1 MIFLYL
7 YILFVFY
14 HMFHASEKKNPIL
27 SKKHDMETRL
37 NMKYVINKARSQK
50 YKFSAIPQMQRKLNM
65 DYDIKVKQ
73 FKECMKRSK
82 QSDI

>member
-1 MIFLYL
+1 
-7 YILFVFY
+7 
-14 HMFHASEKKNPIL
+14 MFHASEKKIPIL

-50 YKFSAIPQMQRKLNM
+50 YKFSAIPQ
-65 DYDIKVKQ
+65 IKVKQ

>member
-1 MIFLYL
+1 
-7 YILFVFY
+7 
-14 HMFHASEKKNPIL
+14 MFHASEKKNPIL
-27 SKKHDMETRL
+27 SKTHDMETRL

>member
-14 HMFHASEKKNPIL
+14 HMFHASEKKIPIL
-27 SKKHDMETRL
+27 S
-37 NMKYVINKARSQK
+37 K